1 GPTPSAPRPGRGEG
15 ARDPLP
21 RDGRSRGRA
30 ATRHREPPPRG
41 EARVPVPPAVG
52 ERARSHPGR
61 ERRARRS
68 ALALRPVPRDPIL
81 ELRAVLD
88 PRDDPP
94 VPDGQLPDGA
104 ARLDAPR
111 TEDLFSAAE
120 GGGTSPRGGADT

>member
-1 GPTPSAPRPGRGEG
+1 GEG

-21 RDGRSRGRA
+21 RDRRSRGRT
-30 ATRHREPPPRG
+30 ATRHREPPPRR
-41 EARVPVPPAVG
+41 EARVPVPPPVG
-52 ERARSHPGR
+52 ERARSDPGR
-61 ERRARRS
+61 KRRARRS
-68 ALALRPVPRDPIL
+68 AFAVRPVPGDPFL

-111 TEDLFSAAE
+111 KEALLPVAE
-120 GGGTSPRGGADT
+120 GEGSP

>member
-1 GPTPSAPRPGRGEG
+1 
-15 ARDPLP
+15 PLP

-30 ATRHREPPPRG
+30 TTRHREPPPRR

-52 ERARSHPGR
+52 ERARPHPGR
-61 ERRARRS
+61 KRRARRS
-68 ALALRPVPRDPIL
+68 AVALRPVPRNPFL

-104 ARLDAPR
+104 APLHAAPAG
-111 TEDLFSAAE
+111 TLSSAAAA
-120 GGGTSPRGGADT
+120 AD